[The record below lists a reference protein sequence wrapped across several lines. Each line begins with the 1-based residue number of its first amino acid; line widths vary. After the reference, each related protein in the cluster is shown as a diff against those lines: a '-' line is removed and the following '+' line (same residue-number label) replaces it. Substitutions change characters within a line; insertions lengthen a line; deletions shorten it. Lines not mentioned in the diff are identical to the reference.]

1 MKKLNKLLFALVLL
15 LLPFMVLAEPARKVV
30 EADESV
36 KAEGAYDSSRF
47 MFGNNVSNNSRID
60 GIGFLAGNSINSRG
74 TVTYGVYAGN
84 VITISDEIEKD
95 LFAAGNE
102 ITITEDA
109 VVPRDAY
116 IAGNSVTIYTEIG
129 RDLYVGAETVDLRG
143 VTVKGDVY
151 ISASKIKLDENTSI
165 AGTFTYEEDS
175 KVDGLKEAQ
184 IDETK
189 VVKVDKVEFKKEE
202 KKSKIISTLMSVA
215 TAFITMLVIFLL
227 FPKFRKVIE
236 KTEDDLGTVALT
248 SLGGIALTICIPVI
262 AIIAMLTVV
271 LIPVSLMVLA
281 GYFATLYLASLV
293 TYYLIGHILY
303 SKISDK
309 SLWVLELFIGIV
321 LFKLLSLIPYVGGL
335 IGFLCFVYGM
345 GKIYSLLKN
354 SLCKK

>member
-15 LLPFMVLAEPARKVV
+15 LLPFMVLAGPARKVV

-36 KAEGAYDSSRF
+36 KTEGSYDSSRF

-151 ISASKIKLDENTSI
+151 ISASKIKLDENTAI

-175 KVDGLKEAQ
+175 KVDGLKDAQ

-189 VVKVDKVEFKKEE
+189 VVKVDKVEFKKAE
-202 KKSKIISTLMSVA
+202 KKSEIISTLIGVA
-215 TAFITMLVIFLL
+215 VAFVTMLVIFLL
-227 FPKFRKVIE
+227 FPKFRKAIE
-236 KTEDDLGTVALT
+236 KTDDDLGTVAL
-248 SLGGIALTICIPVI
+248 SALGGLALTICIPVL
-262 AIIAMLTVV
+262 AVIAMLSVV
-271 LIPVSLMVLA
+271 LIPISLMVLA
-281 GYFATLYLASLV
+281 GYIASLYLASLV
-293 TYYLIGHILY
+293 TYYLVGHALY
-303 SKISDK
+303 GKISK
-309 SLWVLELFIGIV
+309 KPLWVLELLIGIV
-321 LFKLLSLIPYVGGL
+321 LFKALSFIPVAGG
-335 IGFLCFVYGM
+335 IITFLCFLYGM
-345 GKIYSLLKN
+345 GKLFSLLKN
-354 SLCKK
+354 SIGKK